1 MRLSLSIG
9 PENPMSRILVLL
21 SLLLLPVL
29 AQAAGDPTVKL
40 EYGNLDRSYL
50 LHLPNPLP
58 ATAPPVVVVLHGGG
72 GNAANI
78 ARMSG
83 FDAEA
88 DQHGFIV
95 VYPNGSDESRP
106 FMNLFGKSFLTWNAG
121 GCCGYARDHNMDD
134 VGFIRAV
141 VTAVIKDNAADPKRI
156 YATGISNGGMMAY
169 RLACEASDVFAA
181 VAPVSAIQDVQGCKP
196 AHAVS
201 VFHIHGEK
209 DENVPI
215 GGGVGKKA
223 LDKEGK
229 QGRPPVQDS
238 IDFWV
243 KRDGCSVTVRS
254 QEPGVDMVNY
264 GGCEEGTEVQYFKIQ
279 DGGHSW
285 PGGKRISVLSDSP
298 SKALDATDTIWYF
311 FSLHSKP

>member
-1 MRLSLSIG
+1 MKHLAWY
-9 PENPMSRILVLL
+9 LL
-21 SLLLLPVL
+21 FLLAPLA
-29 AQAAGDPTVKL
+29 AQAAGDPKIEI

-50 LHLPNPLP
+50 LHLPDP
-58 ATAPPVVVVLHGGG
+58 APAVPPPVVVVLHGGG
-72 GNAANI
+72 GNAESI
-78 ARMSG
+78 ARVTG
-83 FDAEA
+83 FDVEA
-88 DQHGFIV
+88 DRHGFIV
-95 VYPNGSDESRP
+95 VYPNGTDESRP
-106 FMNLFGKSFLTWNAG
+106 LMKLFGSPGFLTWDAG
-121 GCCGYARDHNMDD
+121 GCCGFARDNHIDD

-141 VTAVIKDNAADPKRI
+141 VTAVVKDNAADPKRI
-156 YATGISNGGMMAY
+156 YATGISNGGMLAY
-169 RLACEASDVFAA
+169 RLACEASDMFAA
-181 VAPVSAIQDVQGCKP
+181 VAPVSAIQDVQDCKP
-196 AHAVS
+196 SRAVS
-201 VFHIHGEK
+201 IFHIHGEK

-215 GGGVGKKA
+215 NGGVGKKA

-243 KRDGCSVTVRS
+243 KQDGCSVTVRS

-264 GGCEEGTEVQYFKIQ
+264 GGCRDGSEVQYFKIV

-285 PGGKRISVLSDSP
+285 PGGQRIGSFLDEP